1 MWGLIRLHSNQCTNA
16 NCPVPR
22 CKDFKA
28 SRRRDAARA
37 DAQRRAAYLEY
48 RKREQAQ
55 FAQQGGA
62 MLMAPA
68 PPPMGM
74 VPVQPTYM
82 PTPR

>member
-55 FAQQGGA
+55 FAQQGV
-62 MLMAPA
+62 MMAPA
-68 PPPMGM
+68 PPMGM